1 MLSCMVEDIEA
12 LKKKIRWEWVQ
23 TVGYCR
29 SCWVLLQET
38 CFVADIEAL
47 EEDQVGKRLC
57 NALLLLVDC
66 SRAAQKRVL
75 QATA

>member
-1 MLSCMVEDIEA
+1 MVE
-12 LKKKIRWEWVQ
+12 
-23 TVGYCR
+23 
-29 SCWVLLQET
+29 
-38 CFVADIEAL
+38 DIEAL